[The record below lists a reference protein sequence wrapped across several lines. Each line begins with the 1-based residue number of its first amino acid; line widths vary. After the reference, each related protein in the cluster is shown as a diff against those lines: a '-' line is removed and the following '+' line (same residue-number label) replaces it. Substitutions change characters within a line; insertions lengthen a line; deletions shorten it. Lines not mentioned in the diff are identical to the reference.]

1 MIIVAG
7 QPAVQAP
14 LSRTARPLFQNL
26 GPGNL
31 FFSTSPTNVASNGIK
46 LPTGAVYELPTSL
59 VEGAGEIWFVAV
71 SENCDVRIVNVG

>member
-7 QPAVQAP
+7 QPAVKAP
-14 LSRTARPLFQNL
+14 FSRTARPIFQNL

-31 FFSTSPTNVASNGIK
+31 FFNTSAANVATNGIK
-46 LPTGAVYELPTSL
+46 LPVNAVYELPTAL
-59 VEGAGEIWFVAV
+59 VEGAGEVWFVAV